1 MAYLAFC
8 LLFSQFI
15 SLSFDQKVNRSLV
28 LKHTTILLV
37 YVWSAA
43 NTQSI
48 LLALLKATLF
58 SFRITFH
65 ASTGAAQLSAAIPDH
80 LLRA

>member
-1 MAYLAFC
+1 MYGQ
-8 LLFSQFI
+8 LLI
-15 SLSFDQKVNRSLV
+15 HRVLV
-28 LKHTTILLV
+28 
-37 YVWSAA
+37 
-43 NTQSI
+43 
-48 LLALLKATLF
+48 LALLKATLF